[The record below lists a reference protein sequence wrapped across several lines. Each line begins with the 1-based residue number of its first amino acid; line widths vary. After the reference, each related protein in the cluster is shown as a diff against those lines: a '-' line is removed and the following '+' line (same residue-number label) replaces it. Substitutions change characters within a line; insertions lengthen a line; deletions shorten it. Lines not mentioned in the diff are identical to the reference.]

1 MSVTAEPPIR
11 RFHVSPAVVDGT
23 VFAARVES
31 ALDEIDPALLV
42 AAQPGETMRPHVGA
56 AAARVQ
62 TLVSLASSVLPPEVT
77 PAVGLRGRVRRFV
90 QRLVRRL
97 THWLYEPRW
106 AVQRELDIE
115 VANFSSDVISVLA
128 NMSSELQRL
137 ARDNEALRLELRV
150 LHGQRRREQ
159 QPGTEITNG
168 IADTGR
174 P

>member
-31 ALDEIDPALLV
+31 ALDEIDPALRV

-106 AVQRELDIE
+106 AVQRELDLE

-137 ARDNEALRLELRV
+137 ARENEALRLELRV

-159 QPGTEITNG
+159 PLGTEITNG
-168 IADTGR
+168 NADTGR
-174 P
+174 Q

>member
-1 MSVTAEPPIR
+1 MTAEPPIR
-11 RFHVSPAVVDGT
+11 RFHVSPAVADGT

-62 TLVSLASSVLPPEVT
+62 NLVSLASSVLPPEV
-77 PAVGLRGRVRRFV
+77 PRAVGPRGRARRFG

-115 VANFSSDVISVLA
+115 VANFSSDVVSVLA

-137 ARDNEALRLELRV
+137 NRDNEALRLELRV
-150 LHGQRRREQ
+150 LHGQRRRQQ
-159 QPGTEITNG
+159 QPGTEVTDG

>member
-1 MSVTAEPPIR
+1 MSVTAETPLR
-11 RFHVSPAVVDGT
+11 RFRVSHAVMDGT
-23 VFAARVES
+23 VFAARVEA

-42 AAQPGETMRPHVGA
+42 AAQPRDMMRPQFGA
-56 AAARVQ
+56 AAARAQ
-62 TLVSLASSVLPPEVT
+62 TLVSLASSVLPPEVP
-77 PAVGLRGRVRRFV
+77 PAVGLRGRARRFV

-115 VANFSSDVISVLA
+115 VANFSSDVIGVLA

-150 LHGQRRREQ
+150 LHGQRRRPQ
-159 QPGTEITNG
+159 QLGTEITDEL
-168 IADTGR
+168 ADTR
-174 P
+174 HP